1 MHAND
6 GMGGSANMVTTA
18 NLAMGNV
25 ARDNIAAGNVVAVAV
40 SMNAK
45 LHHTELHAA
54 NAKLQSAKPKLQNVE
69 LHATTAVI
77 IDANANANAKK
88 NANEVAADEMINAAV
103 EMMADKAIVD
113 SVAARRHFP
122 NDVVFV
128 ADKLSTLR
136 YAVVLQQ
143 ALWINSRLNSPF
155 PIHWQWSAKRLTI
168 SIDTGRGTAF

>member
-45 LHHTELHAA
+45 LQSAKP
-54 NAKLQSAKPKLQNVE
+54 KLQSAKPKLQNVE

-77 IDANANANAKK
+77 IDAYANASAKK
-88 NANEVAADEMINAAV
+88 NANEVAADDMINAAV

-155 PIHWQWSAKRLTI
+155 PIHWQWSAKRLTM